1 MYFIEI
7 LLGISFFMLV
17 SSIIPIVLINKNK
30 LDNLFV
36 TIAVISII
44 LIVLCL
50 FLYIC
55 NSLMTCISIW
65 FGNW

>member
-50 FLYIC
+50 FLYIYAIH
-55 NSLMTCISIW
+55 L
-65 FGNW
+65 

>member
-17 SSIIPIVLINKNK
+17 FSIIPIVLINKNK

-36 TIAVISII
+36 TIAVVSII

-50 FLYIC
+50 FLYIYK
-55 NSLMTCISIW
+55 S
-65 FGNW
+65 

>member
-17 SSIIPIVLINKNK
+17 FSIIPIVLINKNK

-36 TIAVISII
+36 TIAAISII

-50 FLYIC
+50 FLYIY